1 MSDDF
6 HRPTL
11 TFPTHAYNAT
21 QVRLYGIA
29 PDTMDSRFLYPGKTV
44 EFKSQVGD
52 LDVQIS
58 VTTESPQENEE
69 IRKQLFE
76 LVPQLVRLKIT
87 EADIF
92 SGIVHGTLLKL
103 VVEKKGDKELQG
115 AVANLLNVN
124 EIKVAYVSK
133 ISIQMKQLGSVSI
146 SATITRKQAIASN
159 KIITCGIILGYAYE
173 GHTYDL
179 PKPKIMIIPTLPES
193 RIPDDDSGYD
203 KKESEGYAVWLVDK
217 LDECVEFEL
226 NQGFVE
232 QLILDA
238 NLPGKRAPNMYAGR
252 MMMGHRSGRL
262 TE

>member
-1 MSDDF
+1 MSDEF

-11 TFPTHAYNAT
+11 TFPTGAYNAT
-21 QVRLYGIA
+21 QVRLYGLA
-29 PDTMDSRFLYPGKTV
+29 PKSPDAGLLYPGKATILNTQAGDYEV
-44 EFKSQVGD
+44 QV
-52 LDVQIS
+52 S
-58 VTTESPQENEE
+58 VTTNDPKEDQ
-69 IRKQLFE
+69 KLA
-76 LVPQLVRLKIT
+76 K
-87 EADIF
+87 DIP
-92 SGIVHGTLLKL
+92 GLI
-103 VVEKKGDKELQG
+103 KELRELEKCEQTD
-115 AVANLLNVN
+115 A
-124 EIKVAYVSK
+124 EIFKSLVSGSQSLIKDTLPIAYGST
-133 ISIQMKQLGSVSI
+133 ISIQIKHLGSVSI
-146 SATITRKQAIASN
+146 SATITQKQARASGST
-159 KIITCGIILGYAYE
+159 ITCGIIVGYAYE

-193 RIPDDDSGYD
+193 KIPHDDSGFD
-203 KKESEGYAVWLVDK
+203 EKPDYAVWLVDK

>member
-11 TFPTHAYNAT
+11 TFPPGAYNAT
-21 QVRLYGIA
+21 QVRLYGLA
-29 PDTMDSRFLYPGKTV
+29 PDARLLYPGKTV
-44 EFKSQVGD
+44 EFKSQAGD

-58 VTTESPQENEE
+58 VTTESPGENEA
-69 IRKQLFE
+69 IRKQLSGI
-76 LVPQLVRLKIT
+76 VPKLARLEIT

-103 VVEKKGDKELQG
+103 VVEKKGDKELQSD
-115 AVANLLNVN
+115 VATLQNAN
-124 EIKVAYVSK
+124 ELKVAYVSK

-159 KIITCGIILGYAYE
+159 KIITCGIIVGYAYE

-193 RIPDDDSGYD
+193 KIPKDDSGFD
-203 KKESEGYAVWLVDK
+203 EKEGYSVWLVDK